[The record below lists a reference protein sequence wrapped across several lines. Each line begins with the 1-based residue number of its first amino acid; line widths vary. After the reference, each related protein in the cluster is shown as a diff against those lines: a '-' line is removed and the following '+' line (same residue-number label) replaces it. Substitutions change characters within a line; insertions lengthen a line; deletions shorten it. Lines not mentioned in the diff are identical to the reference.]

1 MLCLYFY
8 GHCSRSDGIVT
19 VSLFNFESLLCVFSN
34 FAQHNK
40 AKIGRTHQRH
50 TEIGSFY
57 VSASELDSFKKFTKC
72 IFHREALIGMHSSRP
87 KS

>member
-1 MLCLYFY
+1 MLFPYFC
-8 GHCSRSDGIVT
+8 GHRSRSDGIVT
-19 VSLFNFESLLCVFSN
+19 VSLFNFESPLCVFPK
-34 FAQHNK
+34 FAQYNK

-57 VSASELDSFKKFTKC
+57 ESGSELDSFKKFTKC
-72 IFHREALIGMHSSRP
+72 IFHREALIGMHSSQP

>member
-1 MLCLYFY
+1 MLCPYFY
-8 GHCSRSDGIVT
+8 GHRSRSDGIVT
-19 VSLFNFESLLCVFSN
+19 VSLFNFESSLCVFSN

-57 VSASELDSFKKFTKC
+57 VSASELDSFKKFAKC